1 MENFTK
7 DQAYSWLKER
17 GLAVSGTKEEL
28 LVRIGKY
35 IRYPHLVKRLHA
47 RQNNKNIFVTNL
59 SPLVIPPLNARW
71 VADYESHPH
80 INQEIFKYYCSNK
93 IEESLAQ
100 QEKAYH
106 MLQSRKIGNVKVIEP
121 IPIQRKCMLRL

>member
-80 INQEIFKYYCSNK
+80 INQEI
-93 IEESLAQ
+93 
-100 QEKAYH
+100 
-106 MLQSRKIGNVKVIEP
+106 
-121 IPIQRKCMLRL
+121 